1 MNPLD
6 LIHLPH
12 QVLTTLLVVEYLVK
26 ILAVGMVP
34 ENRNPAS
41 SQAWLLAILF
51 VPVIGVPAFLLLGN
65 PYLTGKRHLIQ
76 AEANLLYS
84 EELEAWPTLPA
95 GVELEP
101 GLTSVLEMNRTLTTM
116 PCMTG
121 EYVALHHDYAES
133 LAAMTAAVASAVDH
147 VHVEFYAASWD
158 DETEPF
164 FTALIAAAERGVE
177 VRVLVD
183 QLGSLRY
190 RGFGRLRRRLRG
202 SPVEFHVMLPVNP
215 FSGRFRRPD
224 LRNHRKLLVVDRRVG
239 FAGSQNLISRY
250 YGSRRNARLGRE
262 WHDVMMEVRG
272 EIVDALDAV
281 FAVDWYSESGE
292 TIDNLHALVEYEEV
306 PVGGTVTALQL
317 VPSGPGYLT
326 EPNLRLFTQLVSQ
339 ATRRL
344 RIVSPYFVPDQA
356 LLSALTSASYRG
368 VDVEVLVPER
378 ADQFLVH
385 HAQRSYFRALL
396 EAGVTVRRYRAPA
409 VLHSKLLLVDDHVGV
424 VGSSNMDMRSF
435 SLNFEVSLLVLG
447 GAAVA
452 DMSSVVDRYL
462 EDCTTLELRSW
473 LRRPWPGRYVD
484 NVARLTSALQ

>member
-6 LIHLPH
+6 LFDLPPE
-12 QVLTTLLVVEYLVK
+12 VVTAVIVAEYVVK

-51 VPVIGVPAFLLLGN
+51 IPVIGVPAFLLLGN

-84 EELEAWPTLPA
+84 EELEDWPTVPA
-95 GVELEP
+95 GVEVDP
-101 GLTSVLEMNRTLTTM
+101 GLRTILEMNRTLTAM

-121 EYVALHHDYAES
+121 EYVDLHHDYAES
-133 LAAMTAAVASAVDH
+133 IAAMTAAVRTARHH

-158 DETEPF
+158 DETEEF
-164 FTALIAAAERGVE
+164 FAVLIEAAERGVV

-183 QLGSLRY
+183 HLGSLRY
-190 RGFGRLRRRLRG
+190 RGFGRLRRRLRR
-202 SPVEFHVMLPVNP
+202 SPVEFHLMLPVNP

-224 LRNHRKLLVVDRRVG
+224 LRNHRKLLVVDGAVG
-239 FAGSQNLISRY
+239 FTGSQNLISRH

-262 WHDVMMEVRG
+262 WIDVMVEVRG
-272 EIVDALDAV
+272 EIVDALDAM
-281 FAVDWYSESGE
+281 FAVDWYTESGE
-292 TIDNLHALVEYEEV
+292 VVDTLDALVEYDEV
-306 PVGGTVTALQL
+306 PVECPVTAFQL

-326 EPNLRLFTQLVSQ
+326 EPNLRMFTALVSH
-339 ATRRL
+339 ARRRL

-356 LLSALTSASYRG
+356 LLGAITSASYRG
-368 VDVEVLVPER
+368 VEVELLVPER

-385 HAQRSYFRALL
+385 HAQRSYYRALL
-396 EAGVTVRRYRAPA
+396 EAGVRVRRYRSPA
-409 VLHSKLLLVDDHVGV
+409 VLHSKLVLIDDHIGV

-435 SLNFEVSLLVLG
+435 SLNFEVSLVVLG

-452 DMSSVVDRYL
+452 DMNSVVDRYVA
-462 EDCTTLELRSW
+462 ECTTLDLRSW